1 MENKFVYNAELES
14 LGSYD
19 AVVIG
24 GGPAGVCAAVSAAR
38 GGAKVALVEKTAM
51 LGGMATSGLVGPFMT
66 CYNREADFPVVGGLF
81 REIVERL
88 TRANGALCP
97 DETPAKSR
105 YTSYIE
111 KYHSNTTPIDS
122 AILQT
127 VLDEM
132 VLESG
137 VELFLYTQFVDC
149 KTEEGKITQIVVATT
164 GGLAVIEG
172 KYFIDC
178 SSNADLAFK
187 AGVPTWLGD
196 EETGVP
202 QAATLFFELTNV
214 DDEKYLQRGGH
225 KAYRMPEKGRYKVND
240 KHVLNINPADV
251 RSMTAGHIQG
261 RKFALESFLDMKATM
276 PGFENASLTQI
287 ASVLGIREGRHIRG
301 RYMLTVED
309 VCNSTYFEDAVVTFG
324 YGMDVHSRGA
334 KEKGGFDYGSADW
347 YTIPFRCLVPLGC
360 DNLLVAGKTI
370 CAQSRAAGSFRVMP
384 ACMALGQAAGTAIAM
399 ASKENCNAGD
409 ISVKDLQ
416 ATLVKN
422 GAIIMDSRVDPI
434 KRQPYTLRS

>member
-1 MENKFVYNAELES
+1 MEKKLIYSTELES
-14 LGSYD
+14 LGAYD
-19 AVVIG
+19 VVVIG
-24 GGPAGVCAAVSAAR
+24 GGPAGVCAAIAAAR

-66 CYNREADFPVVGGLF
+66 CYNREGEFPVVGGLF
-81 REIVERL
+81 REIVERSMKV
-88 TRANGALCP
+88 NGALCP
-97 DETPAKSR
+97 DEIPAKSR

-122 AILQT
+122 ALLQI
-127 VLDEM
+127 VLDDM
-132 VLESG
+132 VTENG

-149 KTEEGKITQIVVATT
+149 KTENSKIKQIVVATP
-164 GGLAVIEG
+164 GGLSMLEAD
-172 KYFIDC
+172 YFIDC

-196 EETGVP
+196 EESGVP

-225 KAYRMPEKGRYKVND
+225 KAYRTPEKGRYKVND
-240 KHVLNINPADV
+240 KHVMNVDPSNV
-251 RSMTAGHIQG
+251 RSMTVGHMEG
-261 RKFALESFLDMKATM
+261 RKLAIESFIDMKATM

-287 ASVLGIREGRHIRG
+287 ASVLGIREGRHIKG
-301 RYMLTVED
+301 KYMLTVED

-324 YGMDVHSRGA
+324 YGMDVHCRDA
-334 KEKGGFDYGSADW
+334 ATRGGFRGESADW
-347 YTIPFRCLVPLGC
+347 YTIPFRCLVPLNC

-370 CAQSRAAGSFRVMP
+370 CAQSQAAGSFRVMP

-399 ASKENCNAGD
+399 AVQEHCNAGD
-409 ISVKDLQ
+409 VSVKELQ
-416 ATLVKN
+416 TELVKN
-422 GAIIMDSRVDPI
+422 GAIILDNKNGI
-434 KRQPYTLRS
+434 K

>member
-1 MENKFVYNAELES
+1 MKVKYNTELES
-14 LGSYD
+14 LGTYD
-19 AVVIG
+19 VLVIG
-24 GGPAGVCAAVSAAR
+24 GGPAGVCAAIAAAR

-66 CYNREADFPVVGGLF
+66 CYNRGGKFPVVGGLF

-88 TRANGALCP
+88 ICANGALCP
-97 DETPAKSR
+97 DEMAGGTI
-105 YTSYIE
+105 YTSYIQ

-122 AILQT
+122 AILQV

-132 VLESG
+132 TLESG
-137 VELFLYTQFVDC
+137 VEVFFYTQFVDC
-149 KTEEGKITQIVVATT
+149 KTENSKIKQVVVATP
-164 GGLAVIEG
+164 GGLAILEG

-196 EETGVP
+196 EDAGIP
-202 QAATLFFELTNV
+202 QAATLFFELANV

-225 KAYRMPEKGRYKVND
+225 KAYRTPRKGRYKVND
-240 KHVLNINPADV
+240 KHVMNVNPADV

-261 RKFALESFLDMKATM
+261 RKFAMESFNDMKATM

-287 ASVLGIREGRHIRG
+287 ASVLGIREGRHIQG
-301 RYMLTVED
+301 KYMLTVED

-324 YGMDVHSRGA
+324 YGMDVHSRD
-334 KEKGGFDYGSADW
+334 KSSRGGFSTGSADW
-347 YTIPFRCLVPLGC
+347 YTIPFRCLVPLHC

-370 CAQSRAAGSFRVMP
+370 CAQSQAAGSFRVMP

-399 ASKENCNAGD
+399 AKKEDCNPGD
-409 ISVKDLQ
+409 ICVKDLQ
-416 ATLVKN
+416 ATLVKD
-422 GAIIMDSRVDPI
+422 GAILLDSRVDPLD
-434 KRQPYTLRS
+434 RSVYTLTK

>member
-1 MENKFVYNAELES
+1 MGNILTYSTELES
-14 LGSYD
+14 LGAYD
-19 AVVIG
+19 VVVVG
-24 GGPAGVCAAVSAAR
+24 GGPAGVCAAIAAAR
-38 GGAKVALVEKTAM
+38 SGVKVALIEKTAM

-66 CYNREADFPVVGGLF
+66 CYNREGEFPVVGGLF

-88 TRANGALCP
+88 IRANGALCP
-97 DETPAKSR
+97 DTMSGKTR
-105 YTSYIE
+105 YTSYIG

-122 AILQT
+122 AILQV

-149 KTEEGKITQIVVATT
+149 KTENSKIKQIIVATT
-164 GGLAVIEG
+164 GGLAMLESN
-172 KYFIDC
+172 YFIDC

-196 EETGVP
+196 EESGIP

-214 DDEKYLQRGGH
+214 EDDKYLQRGGH
-225 KAYRMPEKGRYKVND
+225 KAYRTPIKGRYKVND
-240 KHVLNINPADV
+240 KHVMNVNPADV

-261 RKFALESFLDMKATM
+261 RKFAFESYADMKATM

-324 YGMDVHSRGA
+324 YGMDVHSRDA
-334 KEKGGFDYGSADW
+334 ATRGGFSAGSADW
-347 YTIPFRCLVPLGC
+347 YTIPFRCLVPLRC

-370 CAQSRAAGSFRVMP
+370 CAQSQAAGSFRVMP

-399 ASKENCNAGD
+399 AAKSNCNAGD
-409 ISVKDLQ
+409 IPVKDLQ
-416 ATLVKN
+416 AILIQN
-422 GAIIMDSRVDPI
+422 GAILLDSRVDPLN
-434 KRQPYTLRS
+434 RNAYTLTT

>member
-1 MENKFVYNAELES
+1 MAQNFIYSTELES
-14 LGSYD
+14 LGAYD
-19 AVVIG
+19 VVVVG
-24 GGPAGVCAAVSAAR
+24 GGPAGVCAAVAAAR

-66 CYNREADFPVVGGLF
+66 CYNRGGEYPVVGGLF

-88 TRANGALCP
+88 IKANGALCP
-97 DETPAKSR
+97 DETPAKTR

-122 AILQT
+122 AVLQV

-132 VLESG
+132 VIESG

-149 KTEEGKITQIVVATT
+149 IAEDGKIKNLVVATP
-164 GGLAVIEG
+164 GGLYMLEA

-178 SSNADLAFK
+178 SSNADVAFK

-196 EETGVP
+196 EESGAP
-202 QAATLFFELTNV
+202 QAATLFFELTDV
-214 DDEKYLQRGGH
+214 DDERYLQRGGH
-225 KAYRMPEKGRYKVND
+225 KAYRMPQKGRYKVND
-240 KHVLNINPADV
+240 KHIMDVDPSDV
-251 RSMTAGHIQG
+251 RKMTAGHIEG
-261 RKFALESFLDMKATM
+261 RKLAIESFKDMKATM
-276 PGFENASLTQI
+276 PGFENANLTQI
-287 ASVLGIREGRHIRG
+287 ASVLGIREGRHIQG

-324 YGMDVHSRGA
+324 YGMDVHSRDKA
-334 KEKGGFDYGSADW
+334 AKGGFSYGSADW
-347 YTIPFRCLVPLGC
+347 YTIPFRSLVPLNC

-370 CAQSRAAGSFRVMP
+370 CAQSQAAGSFRVMP

-399 ASKENCNAGD
+399 AAKENCNAGD

-416 ATLVKN
+416 ATLIAN
-422 GAIIMDSRVDPI
+422 GAIIMDSRVDPLN
-434 KRQPYTLRS
+434 RQPYTIFK

>member
-1 MENKFVYNAELES
+1 MEKKVTYSTELES

-19 AVVIG
+19 VVVIG
-24 GGPAGVCAAVSAAR
+24 GGPAGVCAAIAAAR

-66 CYNREADFPVVGGLF
+66 CYNREGEYPVVGGLF

-88 TRANGALCP
+88 IRANGAISP
-97 DETPAKSR
+97 DEMAGKTR
-105 YTSYIE
+105 YTSYIG

-122 AILQT
+122 ATLQV

-137 VELFLYTQFVDC
+137 VELFFYTQFVDC
-149 KTEEGKITQIVVATT
+149 KTENSKIKQVVVATPV
-164 GGLAVIEG
+164 GLAMLEAD
-172 KYFIDC
+172 YFIDC

-196 EETGVP
+196 EESGVP

-225 KAYRMPEKGRYKVND
+225 KAYRTPIQGRYKVND
-240 KHVLNINPADV
+240 KHVMNVNPGDV

-261 RKFALESFLDMKATM
+261 RKFAMESYADMKATM
-276 PGFENASLTQI
+276 PGFEHASLTQI
-287 ASVLGIREGRHIRG
+287 ASVLGIREGRHIQG
-301 RYMLTVED
+301 KYMLTVED
-309 VCNSTYFEDAVVTFG
+309 VCNSTYFDDAVVTFG
-324 YGMDVHSRGA
+324 YGMDVHSRDKA
-334 KEKGGFDYGSADW
+334 SRGGFSAGSADW
-347 YTIPFRCLVPLGC
+347 YTIPFRSLVPLNC

-370 CAQSRAAGSFRVMP
+370 CAQSQAAGSFRVMP

-399 ASKENCNAGD
+399 AAKERCNAGD
-409 ISVKDLQ
+409 VSVKALQ
-416 ATLVKN
+416 AALVKD
-422 GAIIMDSRVDPI
+422 GAILMDSRVDPLN
-434 KRQPYTLRS
+434 RSAYTLTT

>member
-1 MENKFVYNAELES
+1 MENKFVYTTEVQS
-14 LGSYD
+14 LGAYD
-19 AVVIG
+19 TVVIG
-24 GGPAGVCAAVSAAR
+24 GGPAGVCAAVSASR
-38 GGAKVALVEKTAM
+38 GGAKVALVEKTSM

-66 CYNREADFPVVGGLF
+66 CYNREAEYPVVGGLF

-88 TRANGALCP
+88 IRANGALCP

-149 KTEEGKITQIVVATT
+149 QTEEGKIKRVIVATP
-164 GGLAVIEG
+164 GGLATIEA

-178 SSNADLAFK
+178 SSNADLAYK

-196 EETGVP
+196 EETGAP
-202 QAATLFFELTNV
+202 QAATLFFELTGV

-240 KHVLNINPADV
+240 KHVMNIDPSNV
-251 RSMTAGHIQG
+251 RSMTAGHMQG
-261 RKFALESFLDMKATM
+261 RKFAIESYVDMKATM
-276 PGFENASLTQI
+276 PGFENAKLTQI
-287 ASVLGIREGRHIRG
+287 ASVLGIREGRHIQG

-324 YGMDVHSRGA
+324 YGMDVHSRDKA
-334 KEKGGFDYGSADW
+334 AKGGFSYGSADW
-347 YTIPFRCLVPLGC
+347 YTIPFRSLVPLNC

-370 CAQSRAAGSFRVMP
+370 CAQSQAAGSFRVMP

-399 ASKENCNAGD
+399 AVKEDCNAGD
-409 ISVKDLQ
+409 ICVKELQ
-416 ATLVKN
+416 ATLVQN
-422 GAIIMDSRVDPI
+422 GAIIKDSRVDPLN
-434 KRQPYTLRS
+434 RQPYTIFK

>member
-1 MENKFVYNAELES
+1 MEKCITYS
-14 LGSYD
+14 TQIKCLGKYD
-19 AVVIG
+19 VIVVG
-24 GGPAGVCAAVSAAR
+24 GGPAGVCAAIAAAR

-66 CYNREADFPVVGGLF
+66 CYNREGDFPVVGGLF

-88 TRANGALCP
+88 IRINGALCP
-97 DETPAKSR
+97 DEIKGKTR
-105 YTSYIE
+105 YTSYIG

-122 AILQT
+122 ALLQV

-137 VELFLYTQFVDC
+137 VELFLYSQFVDC
-149 KTEEGKITQIVVATT
+149 KTENSKINQIIVATPA
-164 GGLAVIEG
+164 GLESLEAN
-172 KYFIDC
+172 YFIDC

-187 AGVPTWLGD
+187 SGVPTWLGD
-196 EETGVP
+196 EDSGVP

-225 KAYRMPEKGRYKVND
+225 KAYRTPEKGKYKVND
-240 KHVLNINPADV
+240 KHVMNVNPADV

-261 RKFALESFLDMKATM
+261 RKFAIESFADMKATM
-276 PGFENASLTQI
+276 PGFENANLTQI
-287 ASVLGIREGRHIRG
+287 ASVLGIREGRHIQG
-301 RYMLTVED
+301 KYMLTVDD

-324 YGMDVHSRGA
+324 YGMDVHSRDA
-334 KEKGGFDYGSADW
+334 SSRGGFSKGSADW
-347 YTIPFRCLVPLGC
+347 YTIPFRCLVPLNC

-370 CAQSRAAGSFRVMP
+370 CAQSQAAGSFRVMP

-399 ASKENCNAGD
+399 AVKENCNPENV
-409 ISVKDLQ
+409 SVKDLQ
-416 ATLVKN
+416 AALVKS
-422 GAIIMDSRVDPI
+422 GAIILDSRVDTLN
-434 KRQPYTLRS
+434 RSAYTLTT

>member
-1 MENKFVYNAELES
+1 MEKKVTYSTELES

-19 AVVIG
+19 VVVIG
-24 GGPAGVCAAVSAAR
+24 GGPAGVCAAIAAAR

-66 CYNREADFPVVGGLF
+66 CYNREGEYPVVGGLF

-88 TRANGALCP
+88 IRANGAISP
-97 DETPAKSR
+97 DEMAGKTR
-105 YTSYIE
+105 YTSYIG

-122 AILQT
+122 ATLQV

-137 VELFLYTQFVDC
+137 VELFFYTQFVDC
-149 KTEEGKITQIVVATT
+149 KTENSKIKQVVVATP
-164 GGLAVIEG
+164 GGLAMLEAD
-172 KYFIDC
+172 YFIDC

-196 EETGVP
+196 EESGVP

-225 KAYRMPEKGRYKVND
+225 KAYRTPIQGRYKVND
-240 KHVLNINPADV
+240 KHVMNVNPGDV

-261 RKFALESFLDMKATM
+261 RKFAMESYADMKATM
-276 PGFENASLTQI
+276 PGFEHASLTQI
-287 ASVLGIREGRHIRG
+287 ASVLGIREGRHIQG
-301 RYMLTVED
+301 KYMLTVED
-309 VCNSTYFEDAVVTFG
+309 VCNSTYFDDAVVTFG
-324 YGMDVHSRGA
+324 YGMDVHSRDKA
-334 KEKGGFDYGSADW
+334 SRGGFSAGSADW
-347 YTIPFRCLVPLGC
+347 YTIPFRSLVPLNC

-370 CAQSRAAGSFRVMP
+370 CAQSQAAGSFRVMP

-399 ASKENCNAGD
+399 AAKERCNAGD
-409 ISVKDLQ
+409 VSVKALQ
-416 ATLVKN
+416 AALVKD
-422 GAIIMDSRVDPI
+422 GAILMDSRVDPLN
-434 KRQPYTLRS
+434 RSAYTLTT

>member
-1 MENKFVYNAELES
+1 MGNKIVYNTTVES
-14 LGSYD
+14 LGAYD
-19 AVVIG
+19 VVVVG
-24 GGPAGVCAAVSAAR
+24 GGPAGVCAAISAAR
-38 GGAKVALVEKTAM
+38 AGVSVALIEKTAM

-66 CYNREADFPVVGGLF
+66 CYNREANFPVVGGLF

-88 TRANGALCP
+88 INANGALCP
-97 DETPAKSR
+97 DKTPARSK
-105 YTSYIE
+105 YTSFIE

-127 VLDEM
+127 VLDDM

-137 VELFLYTQFVDC
+137 VEIFLYTQFIDC
-149 KTEEGKITQIVVATT
+149 KTENGKITQIVVANP
-164 GGLAVIEG
+164 GGLSIIEG
-172 KYFIDC
+172 RNFIDC

-187 AGVPTWLGD
+187 AGVPTWFGD
-196 EETGVP
+196 EETGMP
-202 QAATLFFELTNV
+202 QAATLFFELMNV
-214 DDEKYLQRGGH
+214 DDQKYLQRGGH
-225 KAYRMPEKGRYKVND
+225 KAYCMPENGRYKVND
-240 KHVLNINPADV
+240 KHVMNVDPSNV

-261 RKFALESFLDMKATM
+261 RKLAIESYLDMKESM

-287 ASVLGIREGRHIRG
+287 ASVLGIREGRHIKG

-324 YGMDVHSRGA
+324 YGMDIHSRDA
-334 KEKGGFDYGSADW
+334 KKAGGFDFSSADW
-347 YTIPFRCLVPLGC
+347 YTIPFRSLVPLNC

-370 CAQSRAAGSFRVMP
+370 CAQSKAAGSFRVMP

-399 ASKENCNAGD
+399 ACKKDCNAGD
-409 ISVKDLQ
+409 ICVKDLQ
-416 ATLVKN
+416 KELVKN

-434 KRQPYTLRS
+434 SRKPYTIRN

>member
-1 MENKFVYNAELES
+1 MENNLTYSAKLNC
-14 LGSYD
+14 LGKYD
-19 AVVIG
+19 MVVVG
-24 GGPAGVCAAVSAAR
+24 GGPAGVCAAVAAAR
-38 GGAKVALVEKTAM
+38 NGAKVAIVEKTAM

-66 CYNREADFPVVGGLF
+66 CYNREGNFPVVGGLF

-88 TRANGALCP
+88 MSVNGALCP
-97 DETPAKSR
+97 DKMAGKTR
-105 YTSYIE
+105 YTSYIG

-122 AILQT
+122 ALLQI

-137 VELFLYTQFVDC
+137 VEVFLYSQFVDC
-149 KTEEGKITQIVVATT
+149 ITENSKIKQIIVATP
-164 GGLAVIEG
+164 GGLEAIQAN
-172 KYFIDC
+172 YFIDC

-196 EETGVP
+196 EESGVP

-225 KAYRMPEKGRYKVND
+225 KAYRTPEKGRYKVND
-240 KHVLNINPADV
+240 KHVMNVNPADV

-261 RKFALESFLDMKATM
+261 RKFAIESFQDMKATM
-276 PGFENASLTQI
+276 PGFENANLTQI
-287 ASVLGIREGRHIRG
+287 ASVLGIREGRHIKG
-301 RYMLTVED
+301 KYTLTVDD

-324 YGMDVHSRGA
+324 YGMDVHSRDA
-334 KEKGGFDYGSADW
+334 SSRGGFSKGSADW
-347 YTIPFRCLVPLGC
+347 YTIPFRCLVPLNC

-370 CAQSRAAGSFRVMP
+370 SAQSQAAGSFRVMP

-399 ASKENCNAGD
+399 AVKENCNAGD
-409 ISVKDLQ
+409 ISVKELKD
-416 ATLVKN
+416 TLVKN
-422 GAIIMDSRVDPI
+422 GAIILDSRVDPLN
-434 KRQPYTLRS
+434 RAEYTLTT